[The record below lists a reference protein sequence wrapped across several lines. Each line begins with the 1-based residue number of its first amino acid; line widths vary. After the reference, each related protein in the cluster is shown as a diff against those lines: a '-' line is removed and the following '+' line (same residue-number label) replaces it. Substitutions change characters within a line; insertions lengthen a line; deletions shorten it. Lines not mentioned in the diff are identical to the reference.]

1 MPQRFQASGRKEI
14 REKINMLFSKII
26 QKKFDAVLGRYDGDP
41 AIRYASVSD
50 FPGIERQSFDVN
62 GDKHVKLKGW
72 FYFYGSL
79 RPENL
84 IVFDHGIG
92 AGHLNYLPEIEFLA
106 KNGYTVYSYDHT
118 GCVST
123 GGSGILG
130 FAQGV
135 NDLDC
140 VLTAIQ
146 QNPQFSNVPR
156 KLIGHSW
163 GGYAVMNV
171 SALHPEVTHVVS
183 LAGFLS
189 ARSLIE
195 QYIPKVFLKYSE
207 EVMERE
213 RRNNPKYAD
222 MDARESLLKSQ
233 ANLLHLQSKDD
244 TKVKFELSYIP
255 LSEALKDRK
264 NTELIALDRRNHDP
278 QRTPEAASANMAM
291 LQELD
296 RKRKKKQLSSL
307 SQQKAFQEAF
317 DWNLISQQDTE
328 SWNTILTFLQK

>member
-1 MPQRFQASGRKEI
+1 
-14 REKINMLFSKII
+14 MLFSKII

-50 FPGIERQSFDVN
+50 FPELKRQSFDVN
-62 GDKHVKLKGW
+62 GDRNVTLKGW
-72 FYFYGSL
+72 FYFYGSFQ
-79 RPENL
+79 PENL

-92 AGHLNYLPEIEFLA
+92 SGHLAYLHEIEFLA
-106 KNGYTVYSYDHT
+106 QNGYAVYSYDHT

-130 FAQGV
+130 FAQGI

-146 QNPQFSNVPR
+146 QIPQFSDVPR

-163 GGYAVMNV
+163 GGYASMNV
-171 SALHPEVTHVVS
+171 SALHPEVTHIVS

-195 QYIPKVFLKYSE
+195 QYIPKAFLKYSD
-207 EVMERE
+207 EVMDRE
-213 RRNNPKYAD
+213 RRKNPQYAD

-233 ANLLHLQSKDD
+233 AKLLHLQSKDD
-244 TKVKFELSYIP
+244 SKVKFELSYIP

-278 QRTPEAASANMAM
+278 QRTPEAALANAAM
-291 LQELD
+291 LRELD
-296 RKRKKKQLSSL
+296 CKQKKKQLSTA
-307 SQQKAFQEAF
+307 SQQKAFQNTF
-317 DWNLISQQDTE
+317 DWNLICQQDTE
-328 SWNTILTFLQK
+328 SWTKILKFLQR